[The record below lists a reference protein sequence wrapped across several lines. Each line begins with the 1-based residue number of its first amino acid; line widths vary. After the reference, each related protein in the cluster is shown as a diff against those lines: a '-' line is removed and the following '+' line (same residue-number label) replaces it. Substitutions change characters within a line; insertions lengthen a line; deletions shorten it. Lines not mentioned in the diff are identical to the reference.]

1 MANLLGWGCSLS
13 PGLVIEINILLL
25 AVGVIFLVDLYNHV
39 LWRQLE
45 HVNMSICLMGLST
58 RVSLIRGV
66 SLAVYL
72 LTAILGI
79 RMSKRPTIFK
89 FAGYIIVCIMNLLFM
104 LTIAISRYRYGS
116 DFQYFTNMMLH
127 DLWNRDQI
135 EPIEA
140 LFDCC
145 GMHGQ
150 IDYII
155 VNRTWSKA
163 ACCELP
169 FCTGCQDMFHDY
181 LQNIEMEIARD
192 NIALF
197 LFQIIGMIFMIIH
210 YTSGVVVDDP
220 YESESSEY
228 EEDEEVVPNRISVEL
243 KKLHPR
249 FV

>member
-1 MANLLGWGCSLS
+1 MANLLGWGCSVS

-25 AVGVIFLVDLYNHV
+25 AVGGIFLIDLYNHV
-39 LWRQLE
+39 LWRQLKY
-45 HVNMSICLMGLST
+45 VNMSICLMGLSQ
-58 RVSLIRGV
+58 RLSLIRGV

-79 RMSKRPTIFK
+79 RMSKHPTVFK
-89 FAGYIIVCIMNLLFM
+89 FAGYMIMSFLNLLFM
-104 LTIAISRYRYGS
+104 LTIAISRYRYGR
-116 DFQYFTNMMLH
+116 DFQYFTNMMLF
-127 DLWNRDQI
+127 DLWHRDLI
-135 EPIEA
+135 EPMEA
-140 LFDCC
+140 KFDCC

-155 VNRTWSKA
+155 ENRTWSKA

-169 FCTGCQDMFHDY
+169 YCTGCQKMFHDY

-197 LFQIIGMIFMIIH
+197 TFQIIGMLFVIIH
-210 YTSGVVVDDP
+210 YTSGVLVDDP

-228 EEDEEVVPNRISVEL
+228 DDEEEMPNRISVEL
-243 KKLHPR
+243 KKLKPGY
-249 FV
+249 V